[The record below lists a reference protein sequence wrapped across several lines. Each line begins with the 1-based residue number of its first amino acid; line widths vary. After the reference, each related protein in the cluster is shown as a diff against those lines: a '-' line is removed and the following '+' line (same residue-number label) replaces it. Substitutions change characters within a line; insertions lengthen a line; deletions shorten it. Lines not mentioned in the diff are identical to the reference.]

1 MLGAT
6 LLHLAA
12 PDFTLR
18 WTHSVERT
26 DWIEDWTVAG
36 DHLSLQRSAVRGSG
50 AGMEPG
56 PDAVL
61 RDGWWMSPGGLEVPA
76 LHLAASG
83 VTGGGWTLCADGTCR
98 ELGAAPGEPLHI
110 APCGEDAAD

>member
-6 LLHLAA
+6 FLHLAA

-26 DWIEDWTVAG
+26 DWVERWTVA
-36 DHLSLQRSAVRGSG
+36 DDRLRLRDAAVRGSG

-56 PDAVL
+56 ADAVL
-61 RDGWWMSPGGLEVPA
+61 RDGWWVSPGGLEVPA

-83 VTGGGWTLCADGTCR
+83 ETGGGWTLCADGTCR
-98 ELGAAPGEPLHI
+98 EIGAAAGAPLRL
-110 APCGEDAAD
+110 APCANGTAD

>member
-26 DWIEDWTVAG
+26 EWVERWTVAG
-36 DHLSLQRSAVRGSG
+36 DHLTLRSAAVRGSG

-61 RDGWWMSPGGLEVPA
+61 RDGWWVSPGGLDVPA

-83 VTGGGWTLCADGTCR
+83 ATTGGWTLCADGTCR
-98 ELGAAPGEPLHI
+98 ELGAVPGGPLRI
-110 APCGEDAAD
+110 APCGASAID